1 MKNKTKTNRNRLS
14 IYLIKEELN
23 TPESI
28 LKDTG
33 KVTAHNLNDD
43 ESFVLY
49 TKDSYSH
56 PPEWIQK
63 FFLETPEDFKLENS
77 SSQGLFL
84 ARIKTSNEEYRF
96 FTIPFG
102 VGRHL
107 LKPGVIEE
115 RFGLKVVLNA
125 VDETQL
131 RSVDKKNMS
140 NVPKQSREQV
150 SSNSVIADFGI
161 DIEQDLI
168 LGVTGKSKSQIF
180 GKTITGKDALGVSVK
195 VDINTIEGFLKQCFQ
210 YYCKDDYKENFGWI
224 DQISEIK
231 SKTTVDTLNES
242 MIEKVKVK
250 ALNKLWMAI
259 PEIIDWEDVEG
270 FCYSHENTDV
280 KLDDIEIQGFL
291 KGLLIDE
298 DYSQASLDMFTKH
311 KILCYSSSSDIV
323 KHQWKAF
330 NCLYCE
336 MEQNDSVFLLTNGK
350 WYKIAANFVT
360 QVNETYHG
368 LLRKEINLSL
378 PEYNHEYEGD
388 YNEKVA
394 QNMNSICLMDKKNIT
409 YGGGHSRIEFCDL
422 FSTAKEMI
430 HVKRYGGS
438 SVLSHLFNQ
447 GLVSGELF
455 RADKEFRNKVNGE
468 LPKSHKLSNTA
479 SIQPSEYKII
489 YAIIS
494 RFDKELNIP
503 FFSKVSLKNAE
514 RRLEMVGY
522 PVFLIKINTTV
533 QETD

>member
-1 MKNKTKTNRNRLS
+1 MKNKTKTNRLS
-14 IYLIKEELN
+14 IYLIKEELDAL
-23 TPESI
+23 ESI
-28 LKDTG
+28 LKDAG
-33 KVTAHNLNDD
+33 KVTAHNLNED

-63 FFLETPEDFKLENS
+63 FFLETPADFKLENS

-84 ARIKTSNEEYRF
+84 AKIKVSNEKYRF
-96 FTIPFG
+96 FAIPFG
-102 VGRHL
+102 VGHHL
-107 LKPGVIEE
+107 LKAGVIEE

-131 RSVDKKNMS
+131 RSIDKKNMS
-140 NVPKQSREQV
+140 NVPKQSWEQV
-150 SSNSVIADFGI
+150 SLNSVIADFGI

-168 LGVTGKSKSQIF
+168 LGITGKSQNEVF

-195 VDINTIEGFLKQCFQ
+195 VNINTIEGFLKQCFE

-224 DQISEIK
+224 DQIAEIK
-231 SKTTVDTLNES
+231 SKTTINALNES
-242 MIEKVKVK
+242 MIEKAKGK
-250 ALNKLWMAI
+250 DFNKLWMAI

-270 FCYSHENTDV
+270 FCYSHEKTDE

-291 KGLLIDE
+291 KGLLTNE
-298 DYSQASLDMFTKH
+298 DYSQASMDMFTKR
-311 KILCYSSSSDIV
+311 KILCYSLSSDII

-336 MEQNDSVFLLTNGK
+336 MEQNNSTFLLTNGK
-350 WYKIAANFVT
+350 WYKIATDFVA

-368 LLRKEINLSL
+368 LLSKEINLSL
-378 PEYNHEYEGD
+378 PEYNHDNEAG

-394 QNMNSICLMDKKNIT
+394 QNMDDICLMDKKNIP
-409 YGGGHSRIEFCDL
+409 YGGGHSKIEFCDL
-422 FSTAKEMI
+422 YSKDKEMI
-430 HVKRYGGS
+430 HVKLYGGS

-455 RADKEFRNKVNGE
+455 RAERGFRDKVNDK
-468 LPKSHKLSNTA
+468 LPNDYKLSNTA
-479 SIQPSEYKII
+479 SIQPSEYKVV

-494 RFDKELNIP
+494 RIDKELNIP
-503 FFSKVSLKNAE
+503 FFSKVSLKNAK
-514 RRLEMVGY
+514 RRLEMIGY
-522 PVFLIKINTTV
+522 NIFLIKIGTTARV
-533 QETD
+533 